1 MQLLPSPAEDYGV
14 PLATGDTPESRFAPG
29 GEWRRTVDA
38 SPLEVA
44 LRRKWLI
51 LGLALAVAIL
61 VYVLLGFATPRY
73 VAEADVRIDVPQLR
87 YSGDSASVIP
97 VEQITAEGV
106 HTEMAALAS
115 PQLAEKAAVAMG
127 LEKRRDY
134 QICPP
139 ESLLG
144 SILHAASPKPCTVSA
159 AQAGRVLLD
168 RITISNDKMSYII
181 QVKAADQSAD
191 EAARIANGF
200 AAAYVNYQRD
210 TKIALAQEADSW
222 LGGQLATVRA
232 AMENADRAVETYR
245 QQHNLVDLHSDTPGV
260 TDTAASR
267 HFSELNQQLE
277 TVQASITEKQSTL
290 AQMGAAGTGLDSV
303 VVQSLLEKRGELA
316 ATLANLRATLGEN
329 HPSVLAAA
337 SALRRNEAQT
347 NAEIG
352 RTVAAQNGQ
361 LAALIA
367 RRNTIAAQVATA
379 SAQISGESQA
389 RVKLEELQ
397 REAATER
404 TLYESL
410 FVRLKQVDAE
420 RRLEVAN
427 AAIVVEASAPIHP
440 VFPRKIM
447 MTAGAFLAAIGAGI
461 GGSFMYELASG
472 RFQGADQVEGEIGL
486 PVLGLFLRRNRAPHD
501 MVVDEPLSLETE
513 AVHAALTQILRTP
526 PGEAPRRGRTIL
538 VTSSLPHE
546 GKSSFS
552 VSIGRAAA
560 LAGHSVILLD
570 CDLRRPAIARL
581 LWSAGM
587 PVRRDRVAVPSGP
600 EGAGLLDTVL
610 TDSKTPLRYITL
622 SSFFSKPRG
631 LSTWAPF
638 VDLWRQARAEY
649 DIVLIDTP
657 PVLAT
662 SEATELGSFA
672 DDVVMMV
679 ALQETPREAANESVR
694 VLRRAGISVRGTIL
708 SKVDLRRQT
717 ERGSLYFKAH
727 AAYAQRLNHD
737 EAI

>member
-1 MQLLPSPAEDYGV
+1 MQILPSPSSDYNV
-14 PLATGDTPESRFAPG
+14 ALATGDATDNRAAPG
-29 GEWRRTVDA
+29 GEWRRAIDA

-51 LGLALAVAIL
+51 LGAASIIAVI
-61 VYVLLGFATPRY
+61 VYVLLGLVTPRY
-73 VAEADVRIDVPQLR
+73 TAEADVRIDLPQLK
-87 YSGDSASVIP
+87 YSGDSSSVIP

-106 HTEMAALAS
+106 RTEMAALAS
-115 PQLAEKAAVAMG
+115 PRLAEKAAVAMG
-127 LEKRRDY
+127 LQKRRDF
-134 QICPP
+134 QICPK
-139 ESLLG
+139 ESFFGGLL
-144 SILHAASPKPCTVSA
+144 HNTAQKPCTESIP
-159 AQAGRVLLD
+159 QAGRVLLD
-168 RITISNDKMSYII
+168 RIAINNDKMSYII
-181 QVKAADQSAD
+181 QVRASDANAD
-191 EAARIANGF
+191 EAALIANGF

-210 TKIALAQEADSW
+210 SKIALAQEADSW
-222 LGGQLATVRA
+222 LGGQLATVQES
-232 AMENADRAVETYR
+232 MEKADRAVEDYR
-245 QQHNLVDLHSDTPGV
+245 QHYNLVDLHSTTTGLA
-260 TDTAASR
+260 DTAASR
-267 HFSELNQQLE
+267 HFAELNQQLE
-277 TVQASITEKQSTL
+277 TVQASITDKQSTL
-290 AQMGAAGTGLDSV
+290 AQSGAAGTGLDSV
-303 VVQSLLEKRGELA
+303 VVQSLLERHGELA
-316 ATLANLRATLGEN
+316 SNLANMRATLGEN

-361 LAALIA
+361 LSALIA
-367 RRNTIAAQVATA
+367 RRNALT
-379 SAQISGESQA
+379 AQISAASNQLSSESQS

-427 AAIVVEASAPIHP
+427 AAIVVEATAPDHP
-440 VFPRKIM
+440 VFPRKMM

-526 PGEAPRRGRTIL
+526 PDEPPRRGRTIL

-552 VSIGRAAA
+552 VSLGRAAA

-570 CDLRRPAIARL
+570 CDLRRPAVARL
-581 LWSAGM
+581 LWSAGT
-587 PVRRDRVAVPSGP
+587 PVRRDRMAVPIGP
-600 EGAGLLDTVL
+600 DGAGLLDTVL
-610 TDSKTPLRYITL
+610 TDSKTPLRYLTL

-638 VDLWRQARAEY
+638 VDLWRQARTEY

-679 ALQETPREAANESVR
+679 ALQETPREAANESIR
-694 VLRRAGISVRGTIL
+694 VLRRAGIAVRGTIL

-737 EAI
+737 EGA

>member
-1 MQLLPSPAEDYGV
+1 MFYSN
-14 PLATGDTPESRFAPG
+14 TGKS
-29 GEWRRTVDA
+29 
-38 SPLEVA
+38 
-44 LRRKWLI
+44 
-51 LGLALAVAIL
+51 
-61 VYVLLGFATPRY
+61 
-73 VAEADVRIDVPQLR
+73 
-87 YSGDSASVIP
+87 
-97 VEQITAEGV
+97 
-106 HTEMAALAS
+106 
-115 PQLAEKAAVAMG
+115 
-127 LEKRRDY
+127 
-134 QICPP
+134 
-139 ESLLG
+139 
-144 SILHAASPKPCTVSA
+144 CTVSVA
-159 AQAGRVLLD
+159 EAGRVLLD
-168 RITISNDKMSYII
+168 RIAINNDKMSFII
-181 QVKAADQSAD
+181 QVRASDANAD

-232 AMENADRAVETYR
+232 AMEKADRAVEDYR
-245 QQHNLVDLHSDTPGV
+245 QQNNLVDLHSTTAGAPE
-260 TDTAASR
+260 TETAASR
-267 HFSELNQQLE
+267 HVAELNRQLE
-277 TVQASITEKQSTL
+277 TVQASITDMQSTL
-290 AQMGAAGTGLDSV
+290 AQAGAAGTGLDSA
-303 VVQSLLEKRGELA
+303 VVQNLLERHGELA
-316 ATLANLRATLGEN
+316 TTLANLRATLGEN
-329 HPSVLAAA
+329 HPSVQAAA

-347 NAEIG
+347 STEIG
-352 RTVAAQNGQ
+352 RAIAAQNGK
-361 LAALIA
+361 LSALIA
-367 RRNTIAAQVATA
+367 RRDALTAQIATA
-379 SAQISGESQA
+379 SAQLNSESQS

-427 AAIVVEASAPIHP
+427 AAIVVEATAPKHP
-440 VFPRKIM
+440 VFPRKMM

-526 PGEAPRRGRTIL
+526 PGEPSRRGRTIL
-538 VTSSLPHE
+538 ITSSLPHE

-552 VSIGRAAA
+552 VSLGRAAA

-570 CDLRRPAIARL
+570 CDLRRPAVARL
-581 LWSAGM
+581 LWSAGT
-587 PVRRDRVAVPSGP
+587 PVRRDRMAVPTGP
-600 EGAGLLDTVL
+600 DSAGLLDTVL
-610 TDSKTPLRYITL
+610 TDTKTPLRYLTL

-638 VDLWRQARAEY
+638 IDLWRQARDEY

-679 ALQETPREAANESVR
+679 ALQETPREAATESIR
-694 VLRRAGISVRGTIL
+694 VLRRAGIAVRGTIL

-717 ERGSLYFKAH
+717 ERGNLYFKAH
-727 AAYAQRLNHD
+727 AAYAQRLNH
-737 EAI
+737 EEGA